1 MKKKLQ
7 YANDLAPLFAETM
20 SMPQVTAP
28 TDPGGTPTEM
38 TKLIWKEEV
47 KTYVSRNRAL
57 QDNMTAIHAVVWG
70 QCSEAMKAKVK
81 AHKDYNNKARENDC
95 HWLLKQI
102 KAVTLQFDE
111 TRNGFL
117 SLLDALANFVNW
129 RQKEGQTVDD
139 YVDAL
144 RGFADTIEYHG
155 GTVVSNPTLVPETD
169 ADGALRTIQVRTII
183 ARDRTLAM
191 ALILSNQYAMGKDEH
206 PTNLNA
212 AYSLLVN
219 YETPANARVTRGTAT
234 ATAVPSIAPEASSMT
249 FAQQR
254 RHSWNQRRRA

>member
-1 MKKKLQ
+1 
-7 YANDLAPLFAETM
+7 
-20 SMPQVTAP
+20 
-28 TDPGGTPTEM
+28 
-38 TKLIWKEEV
+38 
-47 KTYVSRNRAL
+47 
-57 QDNMTAIHAVVWG
+57 
-70 QCSEAMKAKVK
+70 MKAKIK
-81 AHKDYNNKARENDC
+81 AHKDFNNKVRENDC
-95 HWLLKQI
+95 YWLLKQI

-117 SLLDALANFVNW
+117 SLLDALANFVNC

-144 RGFADTIEYHG
+144 RGFVDTIEYHG

-191 ALILSNQYAMGKDEH
+191 ALIRGADPTRYGTLIANLSNQYAMGKDEH